1 MIDWFAAA
9 DQLSGNT
16 VQRTP
21 TLPPELSPYW
31 DRYLEI
37 QDIMRPLRI
46 QVEIQGVMAGY
57 HPLTLDG
64 LLARLVVDEAFQ
76 GEQLDNSATP
86 YLLPGPLKLAWRHPV
101 TTLPLWSA
109 NWFAP
114 VTADRE
120 VSIWWHKRFIREDHV
135 DAARKMNRGEINASA
150 GRFKEKRIPMPAHI
164 ASVWQADCVGDAD
177 EIARLL
183 TNCRTLSKKRSALV
197 VEWRISPIDEFV
209 FVRPVP
215 VEFAGIQEA
224 ASLNMRYC
232 GWTPPYWASI
242 PEVQG
247 WCTDVGT
254 F

>member
-1 MIDWFAAA
+1 MPNVDWFATA
-9 DQLSGNT
+9 DKLSGNT

-21 TLPPELSPYW
+21 TLLPELSHYW
-31 DRYLEI
+31 NHYLES
-37 QDIMRPLRI
+37 QDTMRPLRI

-76 GEQLDNSATP
+76 GAQLDNSGTP
-86 YLLPGPLKLAWRHPV
+86 YLLPVPLKLAWRHPI
-101 TTLPLWSA
+101 TTLPLWFA

-114 VTADRE
+114 ATADRE
-120 VSIWWHKRFIREDHV
+120 VSIWWHKRFVREEHISNEG
-135 DAARKMNRGEINASA
+135 KFNRGDIKASA
-150 GRFKEKRIPMPAHI
+150 GRFKEKRIPLPAHI

-183 TNCRTLSKKRSALV
+183 SVCHVISKKRMAMV

-209 FVRPVP
+209 FNRPLP
-215 VEFAGIQEA
+215 VEFAASQEQMG
-224 ASLNMRYC
+224 LDLRYC

-247 WCTDVGT
+247 WCVHG
-254 F
+254 